1 MSCRLFIPSLVRL
14 LCCGA
19 LSVAVVEG
27 VRRQDRFVNTNQ
39 LALQQRASGLGLSVT
54 KAQMLTFLSGE
65 EFDADPE
72 FLENGSN
79 FWELLKHRWSCITD
93 TDVLT
98 MTSAVRAIYVRVL
111 RLSCACSSLH
121 GWDPT
126 SDGGSS
132 ACGGGR
138 NRGTST
144 T

>member
-1 MSCRLFIPSLVRL
+1 MSCRLFIPSLVKVF
-14 LCCGA
+14 
-19 LSVAVVEG
+19 VAKIGVVKPFK
-27 VRRQDRFVNTNQ
+27 FV
-39 LALQQRASGLGLSVT
+39 AEEGLSVT